1 MSMMYQ
7 SRKRNYRAYD
17 EKIYQVY
24 NDGIIEL
31 NEKTNKKDKYNTV
44 IRGQFDLSVTHREW
58 FRNLGITAEDVYYAS
73 ADDKTI
79 SMKVAVRGKI
89 RVNPQWVAV
98 IDEVKYSIYRFYFN
112 PKRNETEISLVV
124 IESG

>member
-1 MSMMYQ
+1 MKYPTYE
-7 SRKRNYRAYD
+7 R
-17 EKIYQVY
+17 IYQVY

-31 NEKTNKKDKYNTV
+31 NSKTNQKDKYNTV
-44 IRGQFDLSVTHREW
+44 TRGEYELSIEHREW
-58 FRNLGITAEDVYYAS
+58 FRDLGITAEDVYYAS
-73 ADDKTI
+73 AEDKSI

-98 IDEVKYSIYRFYFN
+98 IDNRRYSIHRFYFN

-124 IESG
+124 MNHE